1 MRFDHGTLTFKALLV
16 VHEATEQANGGT
28 VKITVGLRFALA
40 CLFATGQTK
49 DAKLFKNFAECL
61 ADRQPA
67 QIESFGNYLRSM
79 QARDCRG
86 AIMRNA
92 GIEACPD
99 NETMLREA
107 FDRLTGKPPAN
118 APDGKPRSPDL

>member
-1 MRFDHGTLTFKALLV
+1 M
-16 VHEATEQANGGT
+16 HEATEQANVGA

-40 CLFATGQTK
+40 YLFATGQTK

-61 ADRQPA
+61 ADKQPA
-67 QIESFGNYLRSM
+67 QIESFGNYLRAM

-92 GIEACPD
+92 GIEACTVND
-99 NETMLREA
+99 IILREA
-107 FDRLTGKPPAN
+107 FNRLTGKPPAN
-118 APDGKPRSPDL
+118 APDGKPYAPDV

>member
-1 MRFDHGTLTFKALLV
+1 MGFDHASLTFKALLV
-16 VHEATEQANGGT
+16 VHEATEQANNGT

-40 CLFATGQTK
+40 YLFATGQTK

-61 ADRQPA
+61 ADKQPA

-79 QARDCRG
+79 QARGCRG

-99 NETMLREA
+99 NETKLREA
-107 FDRLTGKPPAN
+107 FDRISGNPPAN
-118 APDGKPRSPDL
+118 APDGKPRAPDL